1 MNNQSN
7 SYCQAMAAQSEQ
19 NRQIIMLILLSKL
32 VLVLFIGAIYAGVRI
47 LGQG

>member
-7 SYCQAMAAQSEQ
+7 SYCQAMAAQPEQ
-19 NRQIIMLILLSKL
+19 NRQIIMLMLLSKL